1 MHSAVISSEWQRK
14 KTGNRLSKELARRN
28 RSTTRYLR
36 KEVIS
41 KVLSHY
47 KGSALKIILLLEKKK
62 KQLRL
67 ESAETVIKLSQWSTR
82 RWLIVEISL
91 AHLEEDQQEG
101 INGLNISNLIF
112 SLTHILHRECKP
124 NRESTEMECLI
135 NVEEMK
141 RNISLGMIMHC
152 HSIEKNHSRRKSTES
167 QVRDISAIS
176 NRMTTISGGQ
186 VTSIYTTIWLYLL
199 D

>member
-1 MHSAVISSEWQRK
+1 
-14 KTGNRLSKELARRN
+14 
-28 RSTTRYLR
+28 
-36 KEVIS
+36 
-41 KVLSHY
+41 VLSHY

-186 VTSIYTTIWLYLL
+186 VTSIYTTI
-199 D
+199 